1 MALFGKKEK
10 SLAKKKASVKKVE
23 EARVNTSLA
32 YDVLVKPRVTEKA
45 HNALELN
52 KYVFEVYAS
61 ATKELVKKAI
71 EGAYGVKVVRV
82 NIVNI
87 PPKKR
92 YFGRSVGMKSGIKKA
107 VVTLKEGETIEIFQG
122 A

>member
-71 EGAYGVKVVRV
+71 EGAYGVKVARV